1 MSRLQERI
9 ENFNRAYN
17 LFAMARNEYI
27 NNRTNDM
34 NKLALIQGFEI
45 ITELGWK
52 TMKDYLHLKG
62 IDVFTPK
69 DTIKEAFA
77 INFLPTAQI
86 WIDMVKD
93 RNASSQEYNMD
104 KVALMLEKIST
115 SYYDEITRYKEQVG
129 FINE

>member
-1 MSRLQERI
+1 
-9 ENFNRAYN
+9 
-17 LFAMARNEYI
+17 
-27 NNRTNDM
+27 M

-93 RNASSQEYNMD
+93 RNTSSHEYNMD
-104 KVALMLEKIST
+104 KVDLMLEKIST